1 MNGVVGE
8 IQSIDRTAR
17 RFVVKPTAGENR
29 TFSYRDDTKLVM
41 VTGSSIRFDEFGEAS
56 GGLLPV
62 SKGDKVTITWRMSAN
77 GKDQI
82 ADTVQK
88 TP

>member
-1 MNGVVGE
+1 MNMVTGTLD
-8 IQSIDRTAR
+8 SIDRTAR
-17 RFVVKPTAGENR
+17 TFALKQSNGDTR
-29 TFSYRDDTKLVM
+29 TFSYRDDTKLVL

-62 SKGDKVTITWRMSAN
+62 AKGDKVSISWRMSAN

-82 ADTVQK
+82 AETVQK